1 MSTSDGTVVP
11 VAPLSALDAESALS
25 PARQRP
31 RGAVTNQLVLSAWTL
46 PTLDLLALSA
56 AFAAAV
62 ILTRDADAVLPLSVF
77 PVLSVLLLAGRG
89 AYTAR
94 LRLIVLDSLGL
105 AAGSISV
112 AAMGALALGLL
123 VHSKNP
129 GAPLLF
135 RAWLLGL
142 GFVGLLRLC
151 FILWQQRLR
160 SRGATARRT
169 LIIGAGEV
177 GARVGRR
184 LEQMPAY
191 GLVPIGYIDDDPPS
205 EAAVGG
211 RPGPVLG
218 SPADLVELV
227 EHHRAEHVIL
237 AFSGTADGTVLPL
250 LRRCAALGVGV
261 SLVPRLFDVINSR
274 LAYEPVGG
282 LPLATLHST
291 DPLGPT
297 FKIKHGIDRVVAVVL
312 IMLLSPL
319 LALIALLIKRES
331 SGPVLFRQRRIGRDD
346 HPFDVLKFR
355 TMTTAAGAA
364 SDFMPIRGLAPGGI
378 EGADRRTPIGRWLRR
393 TSLDELPQLINVA
406 RGEMSLVGPR
416 PERPE
421 FAALFATEMVRY
433 GERHRVRAGI
443 TGLAQVHGLRGQ
455 SPIADRVEF
464 DNYYIENWSLG
475 LDLKILAMTLLAV
488 MRPAE

>member
-1 MSTSDGTVVP
+1 MSTSDGTVLPTAP
-11 VAPLSALDAESALS
+11 VGTLDTESTLAPSRQRRDGLAGHFVAAAWALPALDLI
-25 PARQRP
+25 
-31 RGAVTNQLVLSAWTL
+31 
-46 PTLDLLALSA
+46 ALSA
-56 AFAAAV
+56 AFAAAA
-62 ILTRDADAVLPLSVF
+62 ILTRDPDAILPLSVF
-77 PVLSVLLLAGRG
+77 PFLAVGLLAGRG
-89 AYTAR
+89 AYAGR
-94 LRLIVLDSLGL
+94 LRLVVLDSLGL

-112 AAMGALALGLL
+112 AAMGALALSLA
-123 VHSKNP
+123 VHSNDA
-129 GAPLLF
+129 GATLLF
-135 RAWLLGL
+135 RAWLLGI

-151 FILWQQRLR
+151 FILMQQRLR
-160 SRGATARRT
+160 STGTIARRT

-191 GLVPIGYIDDDPPS
+191 GLLPVGYVDDDPPP
-205 EAAVGG
+205 EATVGG

-237 AFSGTADGTVLPL
+237 AFSGPADGVLLPL
-250 LRRCAALGVGV
+250 LRRCATLGVGV

-282 LPLATLHST
+282 LPIATLHST

-312 IMLLSPL
+312 IVLLSPL
-319 LALIALLIKRES
+319 LALIALLVKRES
-331 SGPVLFRQRRIGRDD
+331 GGPVLFRQRRIGRDN

-355 TMTTAAGAA
+355 TMTIGDPA
-364 SDFMPIRGLAPGGI
+364 SDFMPIRGMAPGGI
-378 EGADRRTPIGRWLRR
+378 EGSDRRTRIGRWLRR
-393 TSLDELPQLINVA
+393 TSLDELPQLINVL

-421 FAALFATEMVRY
+421 FAALFAADMARY